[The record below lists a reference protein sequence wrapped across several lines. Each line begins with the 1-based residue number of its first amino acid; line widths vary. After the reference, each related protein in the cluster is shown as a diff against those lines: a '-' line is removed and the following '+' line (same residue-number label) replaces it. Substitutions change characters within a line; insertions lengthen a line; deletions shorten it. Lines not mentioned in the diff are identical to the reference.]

1 MQEQHYRITLTAL
14 CLYGFFKELRPSEP
28 YLTDYLIGQQYKNLT
43 QEDVYNKVY
52 PVWPY
57 AYFSLLI
64 PVFLLTD
71 FLKYKPVIIVGTSHP
86 FITSANFWTFLD
98 PPTYLL
104 CQYKYSSEGQQ
115 KWPFFEPI
123 KLFIAHMLT

>member
-28 YLTDYLIGQQYKNLT
+28 YLTDYLIGPQYKNLT

-71 FLKYKPVIIVGTSHP
+71 FLKYKPVIILGTYHP
-86 FITSANFWTFLD
+86 FITSANFWTFSD
-98 PPTYLL
+98 PPTYYVSINTVLKVSKNFL
-104 CQYKYSSEGQQ
+104 NPPTQ
-115 KWPFFEPI
+115 P
-123 KLFIAHMLT
+123 AHMLT